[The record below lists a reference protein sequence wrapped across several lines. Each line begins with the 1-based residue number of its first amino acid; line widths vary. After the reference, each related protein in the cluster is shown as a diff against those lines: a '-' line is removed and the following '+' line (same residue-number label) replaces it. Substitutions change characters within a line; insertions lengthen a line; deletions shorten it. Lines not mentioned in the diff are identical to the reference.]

1 MYQNILVAIDG
12 SHTSEIALNEAI
24 KLAGEQQGRLRI
36 VNVVEMV
43 YLNLEGG
50 FIDPREIWDAM
61 RKSGQAILDKAL
73 AVARAAGIEAETK
86 LLEIDGLGLRIPE
99 VIADEAATWPAD
111 LIVVGTH
118 GRRGMSH
125 LFLGSIAEGV
135 ARVASKPLLLIRGE

>member
-24 KLAGEQQGRLRI
+24 KLAGEQHGRLRI

-43 YLNLEGG
+43 YLNQEGVY
-50 FIDPREIWDAM
+50 IDPREIWDAM

-73 AVARAAGIEAETK
+73 AVARATGIEAETK